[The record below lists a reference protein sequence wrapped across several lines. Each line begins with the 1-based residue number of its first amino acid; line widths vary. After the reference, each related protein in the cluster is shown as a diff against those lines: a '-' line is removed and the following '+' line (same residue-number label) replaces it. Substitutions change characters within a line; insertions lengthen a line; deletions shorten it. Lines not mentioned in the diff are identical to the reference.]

1 VRKFY
6 TAQDVSFCAS
16 RGESVI
22 VIERHDVVT
31 SIAKEEADKKGIR
44 FVYRDEAAQPA
55 TTPAFTAAAASA
67 PAFGGLLGGAAQSAT
82 SAMGA
87 AQPAQP
93 MYRVPAQT
101 ASYSVQSP
109 AAPVRTAHSGVVTA
123 PPYKG
128 LIPEAEV
135 DRWREEFPILKNV
148 VHLGNCSQSAQ
159 SKRVLGGLNRYLEN
173 WGGVGMDWDS
183 WCEEVDAAKA
193 EFAKIINADP
203 GEIAVAASVSDLVSS
218 IANSLDYTGKRKKVV
233 VTDAEFPT
241 VDHIW
246 LANQRHGALVEFV
259 PVGENHQIDISE
271 YDRHI
276 DENTLLTSITQV
288 YYLNG
293 FKQDIAAITEKAH
306 AKGSLILVDSYQS
319 LGTDPVDVK
328 KMKIDIL
335 VSGCL
340 KYLFGV
346 PGIAFMYVNK
356 ELVQQLKPSVTGW
369 FGQTNPFLFQTR
381 YNDWSSTASRF
392 DTGTPPVMTAY
403 AVRAGMEIINEV
415 GPARIKDRIDML
427 SAHALQGCLD
437 RGLETISPFDVSIKG
452 GTTAIVCGHK
462 VDSHTM
468 EKLLREKNVIG
479 SGRGDVIRIAP
490 HFYTKPE
497 EIDYAL
503 DRIKEI
509 LDGR

>member
-1 VRKFY
+1 MRKFY

-16 RGESVI
+16 RGERII
-22 VIERHDVVT
+22 VIQRHDVVT
-31 SIAKEEADKKGIR
+31 SIAKEEADKKGIQ
-44 FVYRDEAAQPA
+44 FIYGDEAAQCEMPVIWEEA
-55 TTPAFTAAAASA
+55 TQSA
-67 PAFGGLLGGAAQSAT
+67 MPEMGMAQSP
-82 SAMGA
+82 
-87 AQPAQP
+87 QPV
-93 MYRVPAQT
+93 YTVPAYQMPR
-101 ASYSVQSP
+101 P
-109 AAPVRTAHSGVVTA
+109 AAPAASQARAVQSSGPVKA
-123 PPYKG
+123 LPFKG
-128 LIPEAEV
+128 LITEDEV
-135 DRWREEFPILKNV
+135 DRWREEFPILKNAA
-148 VHLGNCSQSAQ
+148 HLGNCSQSAQ
-159 SKRVLGGLNRYLEN
+159 SKRVLNGLNRYLEN

-193 EFAKIINADP
+193 EFAKIINADRS
-203 GEIAVAASVSDLVSS
+203 EIAVAASVSDLVSS
-218 IANSLDYTGKRKKVV
+218 IANSLDYTGKRKKIV

-246 LANQRHGALVEFV
+246 LANQRHGALVDFV
-259 PVGENHQIDISE
+259 PVGENNQIDISE
-271 YDRHI
+271 YDKHI
-276 DENTLLTSITQV
+276 DEHTLLTSITQV

-293 FKQDIAAITEKAH
+293 FKQDIAAIAEKAH
-306 AKGSLILVDSYQS
+306 EKGSLILVDSYQS

-356 ELVQQLKPSVTGW
+356 ELIQQLKPSVTGW

-437 RGLETISPFDVSIKG
+437 RGLETVSPFDVSKKG

-468 EKLLREKNVIG
+468 EKMLRERNIIG

-490 HFYTKPE
+490 HFYTKTE

-503 DRIKEI
+503 DMIKEI